1 MKHST
6 EPVAELVHVTKMYE
20 GPHGGTLAL
29 KDITFAAHL
38 GEIIL
43 LLGPSGSGKTTFL
56 TLLAGLQGPTLG
68 DVLLFG
74 KRMNEYSP
82 KKLQSIRA
90 RRMGFIFQT
99 FFLLDSLTVLQ
110 NVMLV
115 KQFAGFSRVEARIS
129 ALDYLKRFKID
140 HLADSLSGQ
149 ISHGERQRVA
159 VARALVNGADLIFAD
174 EPTGSLASQ
183 QGMEI
188 IDFLKDSAVY
198 ENRCIIMTS
207 HDERIIEHA
216 DRVFRL
222 RDGEVY

>member
-1 MKHST
+1 MIHTT

-29 KDITFAAHL
+29 KDITFAAHP
-38 GEIIL
+38 GEMIL

-56 TLLAGLQGPTLG
+56 TLLAGLQGPTSG

-74 KRMNEYSP
+74 KRMNDYSP
-82 KKLQSIRA
+82 KKLQYIRA

-115 KQFAGFSRVEARIS
+115 KQFAGASKEEARIS
-129 ALDYLKRFKID
+129 ALDYLKRFGIAS
-140 HLADSLSGQ
+140 LADSLPGQ

-198 ENRCIIMTS
+198 ENRCIVMTS

>member
-1 MKHST
+1 MENT
-6 EPVAELVHVTKMYE
+6 ILPIAEMVHVTKRYD

-29 KDITFAAHL
+29 KDISLAAHP
-38 GEIIL
+38 GEMIL

-56 TLLAGLQGPTLG
+56 TLMAGLQSPSTGE
-68 DVLLFG
+68 VLLFG
-74 KRMNEYSP
+74 KRIIEYTQQE
-82 KKLQSIRA
+82 LQSLRA

-110 NVMLV
+110 NVMMV
-115 KQFAGFSRVEARIS
+115 KQFAGAGKEEAKIS
-129 ALDYLKRFKID
+129 AIEYLQRFGVE
-140 HLADSLSGQ
+140 HLADSMPTR
-149 ISHGERQRVA
+149 ISQGEKQRVA

-174 EPTGSLASQ
+174 EPTGSLASR

-188 IDFLKDSAVY
+188 IDFLKESAVK
-198 ENRCIIMTS
+198 ENRCIVMTS

>member
-140 HLADSLSGQ
+140 HLADSLPGQ

>member
-1 MKHST
+1 MEKT
-6 EPVAELVHVTKMYE
+6 TMPIAELVHVTKLYD
-20 GPHGGTLAL
+20 GPHGGTVAL
-29 KDITFAAHL
+29 KDISFTAHP
-38 GEIIL
+38 GEMIL

-56 TLLAGLQGPTLG
+56 TLMAGLQRPTSG
-68 DVLLFG
+68 EVFLFG
-74 KRMNEYSP
+74 KRTTDYTPRE
-82 KKLQSIRA
+82 LQSIRA

-110 NVMLV
+110 NVMMV
-115 KQFAGFSRVEARIS
+115 KQFAGASKEEAKVAALEYLQRFGVEQLGDSMPTKIS
-129 ALDYLKRFKID
+129 
-140 HLADSLSGQ
+140 Q
-149 ISHGERQRVA
+149 GEKQRVA

-174 EPTGSLASQ
+174 EPTGSLASR

-188 IDFLKDSAVY
+188 IDFLKESAVK
-198 ENRCIIMTS
+198 ENRCIVMTS

>member
-1 MKHST
+1 MEKTT
-6 EPVAELVHVTKMYE
+6 EPIAELVHVTKMYE

-29 KDITFAAHL
+29 KDITFSAYP
-38 GEIIL
+38 GEMIL

-56 TLLAGLQGPTLG
+56 TLLAGLQGPTSG
-68 DVLLFG
+68 EVMLFG
-74 KRMNEYSP
+74 KRMKEYTP
-82 KKLQSIRA
+82 KKLQSLRA

-115 KQFAGFSRVEARIS
+115 KQFAGASKEEAQAS
-129 ALDYLKRFKID
+129 ALFYLKRFGIEQ
-140 HLADSLSGQ
+140 LADSLPGQ

-188 IDFLKDSAVY
+188 IDFLKESAVK
-198 ENRCIIMTS
+198 ENRCIVMTS

>member
-1 MKHST
+1 
-6 EPVAELVHVTKMYE
+6 
-20 GPHGGTLAL
+20 
-29 KDITFAAHL
+29 
-38 GEIIL
+38 
-43 LLGPSGSGKTTFL
+43 
-56 TLLAGLQGPTLG
+56 
-68 DVLLFG
+68 
-74 KRMNEYSP
+74 
-82 KKLQSIRA
+82 
-90 RRMGFIFQT
+90 
-99 FFLLDSLTVLQ
+99 
-110 NVMLV
+110 MLV
-115 KQFAGFSRVEARIS
+115 KQFAGATREEARIS
-129 ALDYLKRFKID
+129 ALDYLKRFGITS
-140 HLADSLSGQ
+140 LADSLPGQ

-198 ENRCIIMTS
+198 ENRCIVMAS

>member
-1 MKHST
+1 MKQSID
-6 EPVAELVHVTKMYE
+6 PVAELVHVTKMYD

-29 KDITFAAHL
+29 KDISFAAQP
-38 GEIIL
+38 GEMIL

-56 TLLAGLQGPTLG
+56 TLLAGLQPPTSG
-68 DVLLFG
+68 DVMLFG
-74 KRMNEYSP
+74 RRMNDYSP

-90 RRMGFIFQT
+90 KRMGFIFQT

-115 KQFAGFSRVEARIS
+115 KQFAGGSKEESKTA
-129 ALDYLKRFKID
+129 ALKYLNRFGIG
-140 HLADSLSGQ
+140 HLADSLPGH

-159 VARALVNGADLIFAD
+159 VARSLVNGADLIFAD

-188 IDFLKDSAVY
+188 IDFLKESAVY
-198 ENRCIIMTS
+198 ENRCVVMTS

-216 DRVFRL
+216 DRVLRL
-222 RDGEVY
+222 RDGEVF